1 MPKFERKNRSKEAP
15 GINTSS
21 MPDIIFILLFFF
33 MVATVLREV
42 SLKVM
47 NRLPQATE
55 IEEIEDKSLVKYIY
69 VGKPV
74 AAYREVFGTDD
85 RIQLNDRI
93 SSLSDIGLFI
103 TSERADLREDKR
115 SFMKISLKVDRES
128 KLGIVTDIKQELR
141 KADALLL
148 NYTAAPRAEIY

>member
-33 MVATVLREV
+33 MVATVLRDV
-42 SLKVM
+42 SLKVL

-55 IEEIEDKSLVKYIY
+55 IEDIEDKSLVKYIY

-74 AAYREVFGTDD
+74 AAYRATRGTDD
-85 RIQLNDRI
+85 MIQLNDAFA
-93 SSLSDIGLFI
+93 SLDDIGLFV
-103 TSERADLREDKR
+103 TTERAKLREDKR
-115 SFMKISLKVDRES
+115 SYMKISLKVDQES

-148 NYTAAPRAEIY
+148 NYTAQQRAEIY